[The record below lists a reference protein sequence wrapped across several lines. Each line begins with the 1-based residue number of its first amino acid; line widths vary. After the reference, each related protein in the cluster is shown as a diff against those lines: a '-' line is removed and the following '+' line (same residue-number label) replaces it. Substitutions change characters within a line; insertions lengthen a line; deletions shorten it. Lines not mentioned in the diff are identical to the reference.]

1 MTSEWQKLL
10 DALMHTQKFQ
20 AIGRHC
26 FWRLPGFIGGKH
38 HHIKGLHVLH
48 WVQEAPLIREAVE
61 RALKWGVKP
70 NRL

>member
-1 MTSEWQKLL
+1 MTSEWQKFL

-26 FWRLPGFIGGKH
+26 FWRLLALLVESILISKGYMCFSGFRM
-38 HHIKGLHVLH
+38 
-48 WVQEAPLIREAVE
+48 PLIREAME

>member
-1 MTSEWQKLL
+1 MTSEWQKFL

-38 HHIKGLHVLH
+38 PHIKGLHVLQ
-48 WVQEAPLIREAVE
+48 WVQDAP
-61 RALKWGVKP
+61 
-70 NRL
+70 